1 MFVQTC
7 FKKQFIELFKLAK
20 MGLKNVFACDVQL
33 LGRTIR
39 VDHVQDYKPPKDSK
53 KADEEL
59 VKLQNEGCA
68 PVAVVTDSKK
78 EIKQGN

>member
-1 MFVQTC
+1 M
-7 FKKQFIELFKLAK
+7 
-20 MGLKNVFACDVQL
+20 QL